1 MPEWTPVLD
10 TPEAPLVVAR
20 APKRKSGWLA
30 AMWRSRNGRSLLI
43 TAGILVVIVL
53 LIAGAPLFTTHNP
66 SHADPLNRLLPPSQ
80 EYPLGTDRLGRDVF
94 TRVFYGGQPSLI
106 VGLLVAGITT
116 VIGGIIGLLA
126 AFTRFDNAIM
136 RVMDGFMAFPA
147 IILALGLIAA
157 LGSSLTNV
165 VVALSIVYV
174 PRVARVMRGAA
185 LVPKSAVYT
194 EAARGLGATLP
205 RIIFRHALPN
215 CLAPAIVQATFIVAH
230 AIQIEATLSFLGVG
244 MPPSV
249 ASWGNILQES
259 RQVLR
264 QAPWIGVSAGMAV
277 MLTVLTLNVLGDSL
291 RDYLDPKL
299 RGAGDR

>member
-1 MPEWTPVLD
+1 MSDVASTP
-10 TPEAPLVVAR
+10 TSSAR
-20 APKRKSGWLA
+20 REQLRRNPAY
-30 AMWRSRNGRSLLI
+30 AMWRSRHGRSVIIMGGFLL
-43 TAGILVVIVL
+43 LIVL
-53 LIAGAPLFTTHNP
+53 LIVAAPLFTTHDPNLV
-66 SHADPLNRLLPPSQ
+66 DPLNRLQPPSA
-80 EYPLGTDRLGRDVF
+80 EHPLGTDRLGRDVF
-94 TRVFYGGQPSLI
+94 SRVFYGGRPSLI
-106 VGLLVAGITT
+106 VGLAVAVITS
-116 VIGGIIGLLA
+116 VVGGAIGLLA

-147 IILALGLIAA
+147 VILALGLIAA

-165 VVALSIVYV
+165 IIALSIVYV

-185 LVPKSAVYT
+185 LVPKAAVYT
-194 EAARGLGATLP
+194 EAARGLGASLR
-205 RIIFRHALPN
+205 RIILRHALPN
-215 CLAPAIVQATFIVAH
+215 TIAPSLVQATFIVAH

-244 MPPSV
+244 MPPNI

-264 QAPWIGVSAGMAV
+264 QAPWIGISAGVAV

-299 RGAGDR
+299 RGAG

>member
-1 MPEWTPVLD
+1 MSGIAD
-10 TPEAPLVVAR
+10 AARISAAAPR
-20 APKRKSGWLA
+20 KKRGWLP
-30 AMWRSRNGRSLLI
+30 AMWRSRNGRALII
-43 TAGILVVIVL
+43 TAIILVVIVL
-53 LIAGAPLFTTHNP
+53 LIAGAPLFTSFDP
-66 SHADPLNRLLPPSQ
+66 SRADPLNRLLPPSQ
-80 EYPLGTDRLGRDVF
+80 EHLLGTDRLGRDVF

-106 VGLLVAGITT
+106 VGLLVAVITT

-185 LVPKSAVYT
+185 LIPKAAVYT
-194 EAARGLGATLP
+194 EAARGLGASLP

-215 CLAPAIVQATFIVAH
+215 CVAPAIVQATFIVAH

-244 MPPSV
+244 MPPSI

-264 QAPWIGVSAGMAV
+264 QAPWIGVSAGLAV
-277 MLTVLTLNVLGDSL
+277 MFTVLTLNVLGDAL